1 MNALVT
7 QVWDF
12 FSVVGQFTTKGCLRC
27 GSECPGYAS
36 LGFLLCSGISS
47 LWDFFSVVGQFTT
60 KGCLRCDSE
69 CPGYASLGFLLC
81 SGSVYRPKAA
91 CAAIVN
97 ALVTQVWH
105 FMSVVDRFTTKG
117 CMRCDSECPG
127 YASLGF
133 LVCSGSLYDQRLP
146 ALR

>member
-7 QVWDF
+7 QV
-12 FSVVGQFTTKGCLRC
+12 
-27 GSECPGYAS
+27 
-36 LGFLLCSGISS
+36 
-47 LWDFFSVVGQFTT
+47 WDFFSVVGQFTT

-81 SGSVYRPKAA
+81 SGSVYDQKAA
-91 CAAIVN
+91 CAAMVN
-97 ALVTQVWH
+97 ALVTQVWD
-105 FMSVVDRFTTKG
+105 FFSVVGQFTTKG
-117 CMRCDSECPG
+117 CLRCDSECPG

-133 LVCSGSLYDQRLP
+133 LVCSGSLYDQRLH